1 MDIVVLVVA
10 AWIGAGL
17 VLGLILGAM
26 ARVGSGDD

>member
-17 VLGLILGAM
+17 VLGLVLGCM
-26 ARVGSGDD
+26 MRVGAGD